1 LFAAAAQSGLLFGSS
16 YQLQKFTMCIQF
28 AKRLW
33 VSKNCSNNNNN
44 KTICILLCAH
54 FDGIMPEENCTGERE
69 MKTLECLGNKFKSGP
84 ENSQKTVAWQ
94 TKALNLFAPEP

>member
-1 LFAAAAQSGLLFGSS
+1 
-16 YQLQKFTMCIQF
+16 MCIQF